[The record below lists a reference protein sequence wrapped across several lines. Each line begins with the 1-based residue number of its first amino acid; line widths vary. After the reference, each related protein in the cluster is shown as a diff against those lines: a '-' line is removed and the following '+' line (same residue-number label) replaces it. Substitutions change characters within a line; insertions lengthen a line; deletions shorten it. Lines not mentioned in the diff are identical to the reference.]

1 MRNGKK
7 AMEGHGLKKADR
19 QTELSALNENHR
31 QINALSGKKRNSVQG
46 MNPGCWISR
55 DHERMCVGLN
65 FRLLLRTLWCVCPV
79 AGWET
84 V

>member
-7 AMEGHGLKKADR
+7 SDGGKRSEKGR

-31 QINALSGKKRNSVQG
+31 QINALSGKKKNSVQR
-46 MNPGCWISR
+46 MNLGCWISR
-55 DHERMCVGLN
+55 EHERMCVGLN
-65 FRLLLRTLWCVCPV
+65 FRLLLRTSWCVCPV